1 MMSELSSATDLPPV
15 RRRDRS
21 APSIGLNLTSM
32 IDVVFLLL
40 VYFLVATD
48 FKQSEEIYRLDLPER
63 REGVALDPFELD
75 DEPLRI
81 LVRAFGVAGDDYRL
95 RIEGARGEVGDFESL
110 YEFLAGRRIDGMGGG
125 LFAEDH
131 PVLESLR
138 NALLEHLSGRTLDT
152 DDAPDRVVSPEH
164 SEALRALGYV
174 E

>member
-131 PVLESLR
+131 PVLVVPSPDTSWAFAVGAF
-138 NALLEHLSGRTLDT
+138 NA
-152 DDAPDRVVSPEH
+152 AV
-164 SEALRALGYV
+164 RAGYINITF
-174 E
+174 EEGAS

>member
-1 MMSELSSATDLPPV
+1 MSESRQRSEQLDLPPV

-63 REGVALDPFELD
+63 REGMALDPFELD

-81 LVRAFGVAGDDYRL
+81 LVRGFGTADEDYRL
-95 RIEGARGEVGDFESL
+95 EIEGARGTVRDFDSL
-110 YEFLAGRRIDGMGGG
+110 YEFLAARRIDGMGGG
-125 LFAEDH
+125 LFADDH
-131 PVLESLR
+131 PVLVVPSSATSWSFAVGAF
-138 NALLEHLSGRTLDT
+138 NA
-152 DDAPDRVVSPEH
+152 AV
-164 SEALRALGYV
+164 RAGYV
-174 E
+174 NITFEESAS

>member
-81 LVRAFGVAGDDYRL
+81 LVRASGVAGDDYRL

-131 PVLESLR
+131 PVLVVPSPDTSWAFAVGAF
-138 NALLEHLSGRTLDT
+138 NA
-152 DDAPDRVVSPEH
+152 AV
-164 SEALRALGYV
+164 RAGYINITF
-174 E
+174 EEGAS

>member
-1 MMSELSSATDLPPV
+1 MMSEWSSATDLPPV

-81 LVRAFGVAGDDYRL
+81 LVRASGVAGDDYRL

-131 PVLESLR
+131 PVLVVPSPDTSWAFAVGAF
-138 NALLEHLSGRTLDT
+138 NA
-152 DDAPDRVVSPEH
+152 AV
-164 SEALRALGYV
+164 RAGYINITF
-174 E
+174 EEGAS

>member
-1 MMSELSSATDLPPV
+1 MMAELPSGTELPPV

-63 REGVALDPFELD
+63 REGMAIDPFELD

-81 LVRAFGVAGDDYRL
+81 LVRTYGGAGDDYRFQ
-95 RIEGARGEVGDFESL
+95 IEGARGEVRDFESL

-125 LFAEDH
+125 VFAEDH
-131 PVLESLR
+131 PVLVVPSSDTSWAFAVGAFNAAVRAGSINITFEEST
-138 NALLEHLSGRTLDT
+138 S
-152 DDAPDRVVSPEH
+152 
-164 SEALRALGYV
+164 
-174 E
+174 